1 VREGDFEAL
10 LAMLDPD
17 VLLRDDSAELPGG
30 AAEMQGARAVGAYA
44 LTYSR
49 AAQFVEPALVDGA
62 VGLAIVPHGRLIGAL
77 GFTFKDGKIAEI
89 DLISEPEHLR
99 HVDLT
104 ALGG

>member
-1 VREGDFEAL
+1 
-10 LAMLDPD
+10 MLDPD

-30 AAEMQGARAVGAYA
+30 AAEMQGARAVGAHA

-77 GFTFKDGKIAEI
+77 GFTVKDGKIAEI

-104 ALGG
+104 ALGT

>member
-1 VREGDFEAL
+1 
-10 LAMLDPD
+10 
-17 VLLRDDSAELPGG
+17 
-30 AAEMQGARAVGAYA
+30 MQGARAVGAHA

-77 GFTFKDGKIAEI
+77 GFTLKGGKITEI
-89 DLISEPEHLR
+89 DLISDAGHLR

-104 ALGG
+104 ALGGLTARPPA